1 MQNPTPSATRGRIEL
16 SKLSKQFPDHTGVS
30 NLDLNIDSG
39 EFFTILGPSGCGKT
53 TTLMLLAGFAEPDAG
68 SVAIDGRDLAGLT
81 PQARELGIVFQNYAL
96 FPHMSVA
103 QNLAFP
109 LEVRGRSRAEI
120 EQRVSAAL
128 ALVQLKNPDA
138 LPEQLSGGQQQR
150 VAIARTDLR
159 SAGAADG

>member
-81 PQARELGIVFQNYAL
+81 DRK
-96 FPHMSVA
+96 SV
-103 QNLAFP
+103 
-109 LEVRGRSRAEI
+109 V
-120 EQRVSAAL
+120 
-128 ALVQLKNPDA
+128 
-138 LPEQLSGGQQQR
+138 
-150 VAIARTDLR
+150 
-159 SAGAADG
+159 